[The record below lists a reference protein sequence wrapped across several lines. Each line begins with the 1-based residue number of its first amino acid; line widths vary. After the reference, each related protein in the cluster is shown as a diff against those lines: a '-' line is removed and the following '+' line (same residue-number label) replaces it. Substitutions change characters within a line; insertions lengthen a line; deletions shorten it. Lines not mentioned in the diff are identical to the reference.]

1 MKNNEAVKVVNITK
15 DFQLDKQKKIS
26 VLKGVSLSADYG
38 EFISILGVSGSG
50 KSTLLKCISS
60 LSKPTGGEVTIN
72 GINPY
77 SLKDR
82 KLSKLRREEIA
93 FIFQAYNLVPA
104 LPVIENIALPL
115 RLSHKKVNKEEIATL
130 LKKLRFKADINAL
143 VNSLSGGE
151 QQKVAIARAILSNS
165 QIIFADEPTGALD
178 SISRQVI
185 FQLLRDL
192 ANQGKCIFMVT
203 HDIELASKTDRAL
216 ILKDGKIS
224 HELLMPSADALYQA
238 MEVSSNE

>member
-1 MKNNEAVKVVNITK
+1 M
-15 DFQLDKQKKIS
+15 S

-115 RLSHKKVNKEEIATL
+115 RLSHKIV
-130 LKKLRFKADINAL
+130 
-143 VNSLSGGE
+143 
-151 QQKVAIARAILSNS
+151 
-165 QIIFADEPTGALD
+165 
-178 SISRQVI
+178 
-185 FQLLRDL
+185 
-192 ANQGKCIFMVT
+192 
-203 HDIELASKTDRAL
+203 KTDKSFL
-216 ILKDGKIS
+216 IS
-224 HELLMPSADALYQA
+224 FYY
-238 MEVSSNE
+238 SSVILNVVFRTF